1 MYKLT
6 AGGAARVTYKD
17 VIDAVGTDKPDL
29 RRVRRAVLDIRRSK
43 SMVIDPNDPNRN
55 SVGSFFK
62 NPVIS
67 TTEFDYLCDTARTS
81 VPNFPQQEGV
91 KVPAAWLIEHAGFH
105 KGYVVGNTGISTN
118 HTLAIVNRGGASA
131 GEIIELKKQ
140 IQDAVSQKF
149 NIQLVPEP
157 IFVGDFSAK
166 R

>member
-1 MYKLT
+1 L
-6 AGGAARVTYKD
+6 
-17 VIDAVGTDKPDL
+17 
-29 RRVRRAVLDIRRSK
+29 
-43 SMVIDPNDPNRN
+43 
-55 SVGSFFK
+55 
-62 NPVIS
+62 
-67 TTEFDYLCDTARTS
+67 
-81 VPNFPQQEGV
+81 
-91 KVPAAWLIEHAGFH
+91 
-105 KGYVVGNTGISTN
+105 VGNTGISTN